1 MLIACAP
8 RATSY
13 FVEPASLQRNGRRV
27 RCSSVWRNESSRAA
41 RAAETLAPDALVPE
55 ALVVQWPPNSRA
67 APAQSPEVNAE
78 VAAANDAPDAP
89 AAAEGAPSELKPAEE
104 ATAAIEFYAP
114 PIVPV
119 DRDEGRPPID
129 VDAEPAWRETVAD
142 HKDIETDAARRVGRG
157 AEQRQHV
164 WRLSRQQSPII
175 LTPIM
180 LDSVVVGWRKDIVRQ
195 SPPTASF
202 YATVD
207 PPVNPYCLACDG
219 ASTRAE
225 RHKGVPSR
233 PCRPTSSTKPGG

>member
-8 RATSY
+8 CATSY
-13 FVEPASLQRNGRRV
+13 FVEPTSPQRNGRRV

-67 APAQSPEVNAE
+67 APAQSPEVPAE
-78 VAAANDAPDAP
+78 VAAVNEAP
-89 AAAEGAPSELKPAEE
+89 GELKPAE
-104 ATAAIEFYAP
+104 AAAAIEFYAP

-119 DRDEGRPPID
+119 DRDRPPID
-129 VDAEPAWRETVAD
+129 VDAEPAWRETVAH
-142 HKDIETDAARRVGRG
+142 HKDIETDAARRVGCG
-157 AEQRQHV
+157 AKQRQHV

-195 SPPTASF
+195 LPPTASF

-207 PPVNPYCLACDG
+207 PPVNPCGLACDG